1 MSRTGV
7 GKVWWGLAIL
17 ALAALGFAY
26 FSGALPWGRGKAEK
40 KALCWV
46 SPKNPNYIKEA
57 PGKDQEGNDLVPV
70 YPTPPGAGMSGG
82 PAVAAAPGA
91 RKIKHWVSSMNPAEI
106 HDKPGKDSMGMDLV
120 PVYEEAP
127 AAPAGPQAATL
138 AAGAQKGRKIKYWV
152 DPMDPT
158 YVRDKPGKAPCG
170 MDLVPVYE
178 EEGGAA
184 VPGAIAVSPAAIQ
197 SMGVRTA
204 KVEVR
209 PLAHDTWTVG
219 LVTFNERSLSQ
230 INTKVNGWVERL
242 YVNATGD
249 PVRRG
254 QALLS
259 IYSPD
264 LVSAEEEYLLARR
277 NLKELG
283 KSPIP
288 EMAAGARRLAEASRR
303 RLEYFDIS
311 AAQIEALEESGQVK
325 KHLVL
330 ASPVQGVVTKR
341 LVTQG
346 AYVQAGMPLLEVA
359 DLSTIW
365 VDADIYQYELPWI
378 KVGQKVE
385 MSLAYLAGETFAGQ
399 IDYIYPFLN
408 GATRTVRVRLKFP
421 NPRLELKPEMFAQV
435 QIKSPVTKKVVV
447 VPSEAV
453 LDTGLK
459 QRVFIALGQG
469 RFEPRDVKLGV
480 YGDGNQYREVL
491 SGLQGGEEVVTSAQ
505 FMLDSESRFQEARQ
519 MMLAPQPQ
527 ESKAGAVPAAL
538 APAAAPEPSGKKERK
553 IKYWVDPMDPTYV
566 RDKPGKAP
574 CGMDLVPVYE
584 EAPAP
589 PAAPLPP
596 MPPGPN
602 R

>member
-1 MSRTGV
+1 
-7 GKVWWGLAIL
+7 
-17 ALAALGFAY
+17 
-26 FSGALPWGRGKAEK
+26 
-40 KALCWV
+40 
-46 SPKNPNYIKEA
+46 
-57 PGKDQEGNDLVPV
+57 
-70 YPTPPGAGMSGG
+70 
-82 PAVAAAPGA
+82 
-91 RKIKHWVSSMNPAEI
+91 
-106 HDKPGKDSMGMDLV
+106 
-120 PVYEEAP
+120 
-127 AAPAGPQAATL
+127 
-138 AAGAQKGRKIKYWV
+138 
-152 DPMDPT
+152 MDPT

-170 MDLVPVYE
+170 MDLVPVYAP
-178 EEGGAA
+178 EGGAA
-184 VPGAIAVSPAAIQ
+184 AAPGAIAVSPAAIQ

-209 PLAHDTWTVG
+209 PLNHDTWTVG
-219 LVTFNERSLSQ
+219 LVTFDERSLSE

-254 QALLS
+254 QALIS

-264 LVSAEEEYLLARR
+264 LVSAEEEYLLALR

-311 AAQIEALEESGQVK
+311 PAQIESLEESGHVK

-330 ASPVQGVVTKR
+330 ASPVQGIVTKR

-378 KVGQKVE
+378 KVGQQVT
-385 MSLAYLAGETFAGQ
+385 MSLAYLPGETFAGR
-399 IDYIYPFLN
+399 IDYIYPFLS

-447 VPSEAV
+447 VPADAV

-459 QRVFIALGQG
+459 QHVFIALGNG
-469 RFEPRDVKLGV
+469 RFEPREVKLGV

-491 SGLQGGEEVVTSAQ
+491 AGLKGGKEVVTSAQ

-527 ESKAGAVPAAL
+527 GPQAGAGPGPAQQPAAGAPG
-538 APAAAPEPSGKKERK
+538 APAA
-553 IKYWVDPMDPTYV
+553 PM
-566 RDKPGKAP
+566 
-574 CGMDLVPVYE
+574 
-584 EAPAP
+584 
-589 PAAPLPP
+589 PP
-596 MPPGPN
+596 MPPGPKP
-602 R
+602 

>member
-1 MSRTGV
+1 MSRARA
-7 GKVWWGLAIL
+7 GKVWWGLGIL
-17 ALAALGFAY
+17 VLAALIFSY
-26 FSGALPWGRGKAEK
+26 FSGALPWGRGQAEK

-57 PGKDQEGNDLVPV
+57 PGKDPEGNDLVPI
-70 YPTPPGAGMSGG
+70 YPTPSGETKPGG
-82 PAVAAAPGA
+82 PAIATSQGA
-91 RKIKHWVSSMNPAEI
+91 RQIKHWVSSMNPAEI

-127 AAPAGPQAATL
+127 AAPAGAQAA
-138 AAGAQKGRKIKYWV
+138 AAAPGAQKGRKVKYWV

-184 VPGAIAVSPAAIQ
+184 AAPGAIAVSPVTVQ

-219 LVTFNERSLSQ
+219 LVTFDERTLSQ
-230 INTKVNGWVERL
+230 INTKVNGWVDRL

-264 LVSAEEEYLLARR
+264 LVSAEEEYLLALR
-277 NLKELG
+277 NLKEME

-311 AAQIEALEESGQVK
+311 ATQIEALKSSGQVK

-330 ASPVQGVVTKR
+330 ASPVQGIVTKR

-365 VDADIYQYELPWI
+365 VDTDIYQYELPWI

-385 MSLAYLAGETFAGQ
+385 MSLAYLPGETFTGQ
-399 IDYIYPFLN
+399 IDYIYPYLN
-408 GATRTVRVRLKFP
+408 GATRTVRVRLRFP
-421 NPRLELKPEMFAQV
+421 NPQLKLKPEMFAQV

-469 RFEPRDVKLGV
+469 QFEPREVKLGV

-491 SGLQGGEEVVTSAQ
+491 AGLQGGEEVVTSAQ

-527 ESKAGAVPAAL
+527 ESKEG
-538 APAAAPEPSGKKERK
+538 
-553 IKYWVDPMDPTYV
+553 
-566 RDKPGKAP
+566 
-574 CGMDLVPVYE
+574 
-584 EAPAP
+584 PAP
-589 PAAPLPP
+589 GAPTAPAAPLPP
-596 MPPGPN
+596 MPPGPKH
-602 R
+602 

>member
-1 MSRTGV
+1 MRSARA
-7 GKVWWGLAIL
+7 GKVWWGLGVL
-17 ALAALGFAY
+17 VLAALVFSY
-26 FSGALPWGRGKAEK
+26 FSGVTPWGRGKAEK

-57 PGKDQEGNDLVPV
+57 PGQDPEGNALVPV
-70 YPTPPGAGMSGG
+70 YPTPSGAMKSGR
-82 PAVAAAPGA
+82 PAVAASQEA
-91 RKIKHWVSSMNPAEI
+91 RKIKYWVSSMNPAEV
-106 HDKPGKDSMGMDLV
+106 HNKPGKDSMGMDLV
-120 PVYEEAP
+120 PVYENEAP
-127 AAPAGPQAATL
+127 AAPAAPPAAAL
-138 AAGAQKGRKIKYWV
+138 APGAQKGRKILYWV

-170 MDLVPVYE
+170 MDLVPVYAP
-178 EEGGAA
+178 EGGAA
-184 VPGAIAVSPAAIQ
+184 AAPGAIAVSPAAIQ

-209 PLAHDTWTVG
+209 PLNHDTWTVG
-219 LVTFNERSLSQ
+219 LVTFDERSLSE

-254 QALLS
+254 QALIS

-264 LVSAEEEYLLARR
+264 LVSAEEEYLLALR

-311 AAQIEALEESGQVK
+311 PAQIESLEESGHVK

-330 ASPVQGVVTKR
+330 ASPVQGIVTKR

-378 KVGQKVE
+378 KVGQQVT
-385 MSLAYLAGETFAGQ
+385 MSLAYLPGETFAGR
-399 IDYIYPFLN
+399 IDYIYPFLS

-447 VPSEAV
+447 VPADAV

-459 QRVFIALGQG
+459 QHVFIALGNG
-469 RFEPRDVKLGV
+469 RFEPREVKLGV

-491 SGLQGGEEVVTSAQ
+491 AGLQGGEEVVTSAQ

-527 ESKAGAVPAAL
+527 GPQEGAG
-538 APAAAPEPSGKKERK
+538 
-553 IKYWVDPMDPTYV
+553 
-566 RDKPGKAP
+566 
-574 CGMDLVPVYE
+574 
-584 EAPAP
+584 
-589 PAAPLPP
+589 
-596 MPPGPN
+596 PGPA
-602 R
+602 